1 MATFDWTDDKDRA
14 RLWNLPSVENPT
26 YRINKPSWK
35 GGKFSVMEVHVGW
48 AIGVGKPFAT
58 LEEAEQFIKEL
69 TA

>member
-1 MATFDWTDDKDRA
+1 MTKFDPVYDKQCADI
-14 RLWNLPSVENPT
+14 WNLPSIDNPT

-48 AIGVGKPFAT
+48 AIGVGKSFAT

>member
-1 MATFDWTDDKDRA
+1 MTTFNWAEDRECA
-14 RLWNLPSVENPT
+14 KLWNLPSIANPT

-48 AIGVGKPFAT
+48 AISKGKPFAT